1 MSVRDE
7 PTRPCNMQSKR
18 YVRHA
23 GISFG
28 GSKARFETSVLE
40 SVLQHRVLESVRKH
54 CVRKHCVLKHCVR
67 QNCLVDKPA
76 KNGLWIEWTITEYGE
91 IFAERLWI
99 EAGKSASL
107 LDMPRLRFWRNGKEY
122 VVENLCYG
130 HCVAPETS

>member
-7 PTRPCNMQSKR
+7 PTRPCNMQSNR

-23 GISFG
+23 CISFG
-28 GSKARFETSVLE
+28 GSKARFQTCVLE
-40 SVLQHRVLESVRKH
+40 SVLKHCVLESVRKH
-54 CVRKHCVLKHCVR
+54 CVRKHCVR
-67 QNCLVDKPA
+67 QNYLVDKPA
-76 KNGLWIEWTITEYGE
+76 NNGLWIEWTIAEYGE

-99 EAGKSASL
+99 ETAKSASL

-130 HCVAPETS
+130 HCVAPKTS